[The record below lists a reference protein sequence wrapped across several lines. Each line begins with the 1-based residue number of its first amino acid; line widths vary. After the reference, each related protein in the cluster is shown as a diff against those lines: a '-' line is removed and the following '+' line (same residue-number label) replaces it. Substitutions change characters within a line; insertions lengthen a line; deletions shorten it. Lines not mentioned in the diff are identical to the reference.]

1 MPALTLPWPS
11 FLGLFTSMV
20 CLFQS
25 SGVFEI
31 VSRTF
36 FSLAWWPVIPVHR
49 RRRSRIVSLGQENYE
64 FEATLG
70 YIARP
75 YFKTP
80 KTKTKQTR

>member
-1 MPALTLPWPS
+1 M
-11 FLGLFTSMV
+11 
-20 CLFQS
+20 
-25 SGVFEI
+25 
-31 VSRTF
+31 
-36 FSLAWWPVIPVHR
+36 PVIPVHR